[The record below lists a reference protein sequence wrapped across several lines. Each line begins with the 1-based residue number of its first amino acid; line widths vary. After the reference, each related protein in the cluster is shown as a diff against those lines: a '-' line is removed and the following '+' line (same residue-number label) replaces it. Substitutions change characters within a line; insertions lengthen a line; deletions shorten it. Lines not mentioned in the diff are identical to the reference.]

1 MKMRVRRTLAACA
14 LLMATSAAVQAQ
26 QPETPAPDASSGSG
40 FADKAQA
47 WAKKHQIMERLTGE
61 VDGFYPRLGRMTR
74 GGGFALGPGYRFHP
88 MGGPV
93 LIDLSAG
100 ISTKAYK
107 SAEARVRWFR
117 DDRFEVWTEYRF
129 EDFPQED
136 YFGVGFASLLD
147 TRTSYGFESH
157 DIGARVVYRALPWL
171 RVGAGTGYMT
181 VDTGPGA
188 DKNYPSIEEIFTDA
202 DAPGLLDQPDFLHS
216 TLFGEV
222 DWRDVP
228 GNPGSGGFYRVA
240 YSAWNDRSF
249 DRYDFIRFD
258 VNLTQFVPLE
268 PSKKHVVAGR
278 LGLAYTNNDDGS
290 RMPFYFL
297 PYVGGVDT
305 IRSFRE
311 FRFKEENAMWLG
323 AEYLFRPIAY
333 VNFAAF
339 VDAGKVDRDWQDID
353 FTGMKTG
360 YGVGLRFGTKTQQMG
375 RLDFGFGGGEG
386 TRVFFKI
393 DAGL

>member
-1 MKMRVRRTLAACA
+1 MRMRSVGRALVALAFV
-14 LLMATSAAVQAQ
+14 ATSAAVEAQ
-26 QPETPAPDASSGSG
+26 QTDQGAPEPSSGSSI
-40 FADKAQA
+40 ADKARE
-47 WAKKHQIMERLTGE
+47 WAKKQQIMERLTGE
-61 VDGFYPRLGRMTR
+61 VDGFYPRVGRMTR

-88 MGGPV
+88 LGGPV
-93 LIDLSAG
+93 LVDLSAG

-117 DDRFEVWTEYRF
+117 DDRVELWTEYRF

-147 TRTSYGFESH
+147 TRTSYDFESH
-157 DIGARVVYRALPWL
+157 DVGARVIYRARPWL
-171 RVGAGTGYMT
+171 RLGAAAGYMT
-181 VDTGPGA
+181 IDTGPGA
-188 DKNYPSIEEIFTDA
+188 DTNYPSIEEVFTDA
-202 DAPGLLDQPDFLHS
+202 EAPGLLDQPNFLHS
-216 TLFGEV
+216 TLFGEI
-222 DWRDVP
+222 DSRDVP
-228 GNPGSGGFYRVA
+228 GNPASGGFYRVA

-258 VNLTQFVPLE
+258 VNLAQFVPLDAA
-268 PSKKHVVAGR
+268 KKHVVSGR
-278 LGLAYTNNDDGS
+278 LGIAYTNNDDGS
-290 RMPFYFL
+290 RVPFYFL

-311 FRFKEENAMWLG
+311 FRFKEENAMWVG
-323 AEYLFRPIAY
+323 AEYLFRPFDY
-333 VNFAAF
+333 VHLAAF
-339 VDAGKVDRDWQDID
+339 VDAGKVDRNWENID

-360 YGVGLRFGTKTQQMG
+360 YGVGIRFGTKKQQLG
-375 RLDFGFGGGEG
+375 RLDVGFGGGEG